1 MAYFKELSVWQ
12 KAISF
17 VVIIYK
23 TTESFPKTETYGL
36 TAQIR
41 RAAVSIP
48 SNIAEGNARRS
59 KLDYLQFLKIARGS
73 CTEIETQLII
83 SKELNYLREDDF
95 LSLQSKIIEISK
107 MINGLIKAL
116 NEN

>member
-1 MAYFKELSVWQ
+1 MAYFKELLVWQ

-17 VVIIYK
+17 VTIIYK
-23 TTESFPKTETYGL
+23 TTENFPKTEIYGL

-59 KLDYLQFLKIARGS
+59 KLDYIQFLKIARGS
-73 CTEIETQLII
+73 CAELETQLTFQR
-83 SKELNYLREDDF
+83 N
-95 LSLQSKIIEISK
+95 
-107 MINGLIKAL
+107 
-116 NEN
+116 